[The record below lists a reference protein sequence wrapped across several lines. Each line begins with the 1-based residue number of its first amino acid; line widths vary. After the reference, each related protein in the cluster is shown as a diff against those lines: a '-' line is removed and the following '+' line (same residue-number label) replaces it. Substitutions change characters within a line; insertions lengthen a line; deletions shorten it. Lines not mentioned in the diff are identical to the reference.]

1 MDAMQEIRG
10 PKNKKQIGRIGKGDK
25 IYIEDYA
32 VTYLNQIARSP
43 ETKNG
48 YAGLFGHCR
57 VVDGKK
63 EFYIY
68 SAIYQEC
75 EKMKEGG
82 LPREA
87 VQKIM
92 RKRGENFA
100 EHFFLGWALIY
111 RENAGT
117 MWENCYRSRME
128 TLMGKP
134 ELLMTLKCDT
144 CEEHFYLYPTE
155 MPKETEGYFI
165 FYEQNDAMQNFL
177 IGWHGELHK
186 DKCDDEMDN
195 VAENCRNYY
204 KEKRSR
210 QMRTRLAGVAFV
222 AAALLLIFS
231 TGVGI
236 QNLNQY
242 DKIKETGQA
251 IEEMQEVK
259 ETADASQMTGA
270 NEMVDA
276 SQMAGANEMTDTSEL
291 VPIEWEE
298 KSDTVYA
305 VTLEEEQ
312 IAIEE
317 NENVAEDVLAE
328 TQEELSAGSI
338 ETLPAVQEKEET
350 DVAMT
355 GEPAITV
362 EKEELQPIE
371 EMIIPEE
378 VVYIGETEKTEIEKI
393 ETEQVETGT
402 SEELE
407 TVRFPEEYVTY
418 EVAKGD
424 TLYGICVRF
433 YGNLHRAKE
442 ICELNHIE
450 DMNNILYGQKI
461 LLPQ

>member
-1 MDAMQEIRG
+1 MDAMQENRG

-32 VTYLNQIARSP
+32 VTYLNQIARNP
-43 ETKNG
+43 ETKSG

-75 EKMKEGG
+75 EKAKDGG

-100 EHFFLGWALIY
+100 EHFFLGWALVY
-111 RENAGT
+111 RETAGT

-134 ELLMTLKCDT
+134 ELLMTLKCDS

-210 QMRTRLAGVAFV
+210 QMRTRLAGVAFT

-231 TGVGI
+231 AGVGI

-251 IEEMQEVK
+251 IEEMREVK
-259 ETADASQMTGA
+259 ETAGASEMTGA
-270 NEMVDA
+270 NETADA
-276 SQMAGANEMTDTSEL
+276 SEL
-291 VPIEWEE
+291 VSIEWEE
-298 KSDTVYA
+298 MSDTAYEVIS
-305 VTLEEEQ
+305 EEEQ
-312 IAIEE
+312 IAVEE
-317 NENVAEDVLAE
+317 TEGATEDVLAE

-338 ETLPAVQEKEET
+338 ETLPGIQEKEET
-350 DVAMT
+350 EVAMT
-355 GEPAITV
+355 EESMITV
-362 EKEELQPIE
+362 EKEELQPTEDSIV
-371 EMIIPEE
+371 PEE
-378 VVYIGETEKTEIEKI
+378 VVYVEETDATEVEKI
-393 ETEQVETGT
+393 ETEKVENDTSEE

-407 TVRFPEEYVTY
+407 MVRFPEEYVTY

-433 YGNLHRAKE
+433 YGNLYRAKE
-442 ICELNHIE
+442 ICELNHIK

>member
-1 MDAMQEIRG
+1 
-10 PKNKKQIGRIGKGDK
+10 
-25 IYIEDYA
+25 
-32 VTYLNQIARSP
+32 
-43 ETKNG
+43 
-48 YAGLFGHCR
+48 
-57 VVDGKK
+57 
-63 EFYIY
+63 
-68 SAIYQEC
+68 
-75 EKMKEGG
+75 
-82 LPREA
+82 
-87 VQKIM
+87 
-92 RKRGENFA
+92 
-100 EHFFLGWALIY
+100 
-111 RENAGT
+111 
-117 MWENCYRSRME
+117 
-128 TLMGKP
+128 
-134 ELLMTLKCDT
+134 MTLKCDT

-231 TGVGI
+231 AGVGI

-259 ETADASQMTGA
+259 ETADVSEMMGA

-298 KSDTVYA
+298 MSDTTYEVISE
-305 VTLEEEQ
+305 VEQ

-317 NENVAEDVLAE
+317 TESATEDVLAE
-328 TQEELSAGSI
+328 IEEELSIGSI
-338 ETLPAVQEKEET
+338 EMLPEVQEKEET
-350 DVAMT
+350 EVAMT
-355 GEPAITV
+355 EEPVITV
-362 EKEELQPIE
+362 EKEELQSTE
-371 EMIIPEE
+371 EIIVPEE
-378 VVYIGETEKTEIEKI
+378 VVYIGETEKTEIETEKV

>member
-75 EKMKEGG
+75 EKMKDGG

-111 RENAGT
+111 RESAGA

-231 TGVGI
+231 AGVGI

-259 ETADASQMTGA
+259 ETADASQM
-270 NEMVDA
+270 
-276 SQMAGANEMTDTSEL
+276 AGANEMTDTSEL

-298 KSDTVYA
+298 MSDTAYA

-350 DVAMT
+350 EVAMT
-355 GEPAITV
+355 EEPAITV

-378 VVYIGETEKTEIEKI
+378 VVYIGETEKTEIETEKI

>member
-75 EKMKEGG
+75 EKTKDGG

-111 RENAGT
+111 RENAGA

-210 QMRTRLAGVAFV
+210 QMRTRLAGVAFI

-231 TGVGI
+231 AGVGI

-259 ETADASQMTGA
+259 ESADASQMMGA
-270 NEMVDA
+270 NEMVD
-276 SQMAGANEMTDTSEL
+276 ANEMTDTSEL

-298 KSDTVYA
+298 KSETVYA

-350 DVAMT
+350 EVAMT
-355 GEPAITV
+355 EETVTIV

-378 VVYIGETEKTEIEKI
+378 VVYIGETEKTEI

-442 ICELNHIE
+442 ICELNNIE

>member
-75 EKMKEGG
+75 EKMKDGG

-111 RENAGT
+111 RESAGA

-231 TGVGI
+231 AGVGI

-259 ETADASQMTGA
+259 ETADASEMMGA
-270 NEMVDA
+270 NEMVD
-276 SQMAGANEMTDTSEL
+276 ANEMTDTSEL

-317 NENVAEDVLAE
+317 NENVTEDVLAE

-350 DVAMT
+350 EVAMT
-355 GEPAITV
+355 EEPAITV

-378 VVYIGETEKTEIEKI
+378 VVYIGETEKTEI

-442 ICELNHIE
+442 ICELNNIE

>member
-75 EKMKEGG
+75 EKAKDGG

-111 RENAGT
+111 RENAGA

-204 KEKRSR
+204 KEKKSQ
-210 QMRTRLAGVAFV
+210 QMRTRLAGMAF
-222 AAALLLIFS
+222 AAAVLLLIFS
-231 TGVGI
+231 AGVGI
-236 QNLNQY
+236 RNLNQY

-251 IEEMQEVK
+251 IEEMQAVK
-259 ETADASQMTGA
+259 EIEETTDA
-270 NEMVDA
+270 
-276 SQMAGANEMTDTSEL
+276 SEL
-291 VPIEWEE
+291 VSIEWEE
-298 KSDTVYA
+298 KTDTAYEIES
-305 VTLEEEQ
+305 EEEQ
-312 IAIEE
+312 IAIGE
-317 NENVAEDVLAE
+317 NENVTEDALAE
-328 TQEELSAGSI
+328 MEKELSIGPI
-338 ETLPAVQEKEET
+338 EMLPEAQEKEGTE
-350 DVAMT
+350 VAIT
-355 GEPAITV
+355 VEPAITV
-362 EKEELQPIE
+362 ENEELQPIE
-371 EMIIPEE
+371 EIIVPEE
-378 VVYIGETEKTEIEKI
+378 VVYIEETDASEAERHETEKIENV
-393 ETEQVETGT
+393 EVETDT
-402 SEELE
+402 SEESE
-407 TVRFPEEYVTY
+407 TIRFPEEYVTY

>member
-75 EKMKEGG
+75 EKMKDGG

-100 EHFFLGWALIY
+100 EHFFLGWAVIY
-111 RENAGT
+111 RENAGA

-259 ETADASQMTGA
+259 ETADASQMMGA
-270 NEMVDA
+270 NEMAD
-276 SQMAGANEMTDTSEL
+276 ANEMTDTSEL

-328 TQEELSAGSI
+328 TQEKLSAGSI

-350 DVAMT
+350 EVAMT

-362 EKEELQPIE
+362 EKEELQSTE
-371 EMIIPEE
+371 EIIVPEE
-378 VVYIGETEKTEIEKI
+378 VVYIGETEKTEIETEKV

>member
-75 EKMKEGG
+75 EKMKDGG

-111 RENAGT
+111 RENAGA

-231 TGVGI
+231 AGVGI

-259 ETADASQMTGA
+259 ETADASQM
-270 NEMVDA
+270 
-276 SQMAGANEMTDTSEL
+276 AGANEMTDTSEL

-298 KSDTVYA
+298 MSDTAYA

-350 DVAMT
+350 EVAMT
-355 GEPAITV
+355 EEPAITV

-378 VVYIGETEKTEIEKI
+378 VVYIGETEKTEIETEKI

>member
-32 VTYLNQIARSP
+32 VTYLNQIARNP
-43 ETKNG
+43 ETQSG

-57 VVDGKK
+57 VVDGVK

-75 EKMKEGG
+75 KKAKDGG

-134 ELLMTLKCDT
+134 ELLMTLKCDS

-204 KEKRSR
+204 KEKRNR
-210 QMRTRLAGVAFV
+210 QMRTRLAGVAFT
-222 AAALLLIFS
+222 AAVLLLIFS
-231 TGVGI
+231 AGVGI
-236 QNLNQY
+236 QNLNHY

-251 IEEMQEVK
+251 IEEMQAVQETVDIK
-259 ETADASQMTGA
+259 ETAD
-270 NEMVDA
+270 
-276 SQMAGANEMTDTSEL
+276 ANEMTDTSEL
-291 VPIEWEE
+291 VSIEWEE
-298 KSDTVYA
+298 MSDAAYVVA
-305 VTLEEEQ
+305 SEEEQ

-317 NENVAEDVLAE
+317 TENATEDVLAE
-328 TQEELSAGSI
+328 IEGELSADTVEMVS
-338 ETLPAVQEKEET
+338 EEQEKEET
-350 DVAMT
+350 EVAIT
-355 GEPAITV
+355 EGTVITV
-362 EKEELQPIE
+362 EKEEPQPME
-371 EMIIPEE
+371 EIIVPEE
-378 VVYIGETEKTEIEKI
+378 VVYIEENQNTETENT
-393 ETEQVETGT
+393 ETENTETDINRE

-407 TVRFPEEYVTY
+407 IVRFPEEYVTY

-433 YGNLHRAKE
+433 YGNLHRAGE
-442 ICELNHIE
+442 ICELNNIE

>member
-75 EKMKEGG
+75 EKTKDGG

-111 RENAGT
+111 RENAGA

-231 TGVGI
+231 AGVGI

-259 ETADASQMTGA
+259 ETADVSEMMGA
-270 NEMVDA
+270 NEMAD
-276 SQMAGANEMTDTSEL
+276 ANEMTDTSEL

-350 DVAMT
+350 EVAMT

-362 EKEELQPIE
+362 EKEELQSTE
-371 EMIIPEE
+371 EIIVPEE

-393 ETEQVETGT
+393 ETEQVETGK

>member
-75 EKMKEGG
+75 EKTKDGG

-111 RENAGT
+111 RENAGA

-186 DKCDDEMDN
+186 DKCDNEMDN

-231 TGVGI
+231 AGVGI

-259 ETADASQMTGA
+259 ETADASQMMGA
-270 NEMVDA
+270 NEMVD
-276 SQMAGANEMTDTSEL
+276 ANEMTDTSEL

-298 KSDTVYA
+298 KSETVYA

-338 ETLPAVQEKEET
+338 ETLPAVQEKEEME
-350 DVAMT
+350 VAMT
-355 GEPAITV
+355 EETVTIV

-378 VVYIGETEKTEIEKI
+378 VVYIGETEKTEI

-442 ICELNHIE
+442 ICELNNIE

>member
-75 EKMKEGG
+75 EKMKDGG

-111 RENAGT
+111 RESAGA

-231 TGVGI
+231 AGVGI

-259 ETADASQMTGA
+259 ETADASEMMGT
-270 NEMVDA
+270 NEMVD
-276 SQMAGANEMTDTSEL
+276 ANEMTDTSEL

-317 NENVAEDVLAE
+317 NENVTEDVLAE

-350 DVAMT
+350 EVAMT
-355 GEPAITV
+355 EEPAITV

-378 VVYIGETEKTEIEKI
+378 VVYIGETEKTEI

-442 ICELNHIE
+442 ICELNNIE

>member
-1 MDAMQEIRG
+1 
-10 PKNKKQIGRIGKGDK
+10 
-25 IYIEDYA
+25 
-32 VTYLNQIARSP
+32 
-43 ETKNG
+43 
-48 YAGLFGHCR
+48 
-57 VVDGKK
+57 
-63 EFYIY
+63 
-68 SAIYQEC
+68 
-75 EKMKEGG
+75 
-82 LPREA
+82 
-87 VQKIM
+87 
-92 RKRGENFA
+92 
-100 EHFFLGWALIY
+100 
-111 RENAGT
+111 
-117 MWENCYRSRME
+117 
-128 TLMGKP
+128 
-134 ELLMTLKCDT
+134 
-144 CEEHFYLYPTE
+144 
-155 MPKETEGYFI
+155 
-165 FYEQNDAMQNFL
+165 
-177 IGWHGELHK
+177 
-186 DKCDDEMDN
+186 
-195 VAENCRNYY
+195 
-204 KEKRSR
+204 
-210 QMRTRLAGVAFV
+210 MRTRLAGVAFV

-231 TGVGI
+231 AGVGI

-259 ETADASQMTGA
+259 ETADVSEMMGA
-270 NEMVDA
+270 NEMAD
-276 SQMAGANEMTDTSEL
+276 ANEMTDTSEL

-350 DVAMT
+350 EVAMT

-362 EKEELQPIE
+362 EKEELQSTE
-371 EMIIPEE
+371 EIIVPEE

-402 SEELE
+402 SEEVE

>member
-75 EKMKEGG
+75 EKMKDGG

-111 RENAGT
+111 RENAGA

-231 TGVGI
+231 VGVGI

-259 ETADASQMTGA
+259 ETADASQM
-270 NEMVDA
+270 
-276 SQMAGANEMTDTSEL
+276 AGANEMTDTSEL

-298 KSDTVYA
+298 MSDTTYEVISEVERIA
-305 VTLEEEQ
+305 V
-312 IAIEE
+312 EE

-338 ETLPAVQEKEET
+338 ETLPEVQEKEEAE
-350 DVAMT
+350 VAMT
-355 GEPAITV
+355 EEPVITV

-378 VVYIGETEKTEIEKI
+378 VVYIEETEKTEI

>member
-32 VTYLNQIARSP
+32 VTYLNQIARNS
-43 ETKNG
+43 ETKSG

-57 VVDGKK
+57 VIDGIK
-63 EFYIY
+63 EYYIY
-68 SAIYQEC
+68 SAIYQES
-75 EKMKEGG
+75 EKAKDGG

-111 RENAGT
+111 RENTGA

-134 ELLMTLKCDT
+134 EILMTLKYDS

-177 IGWHGELHK
+177 IGWHGEIHK

-222 AAALLLIFS
+222 AAVLLLIFGA
-231 TGVGI
+231 GVGI

-242 DKIKETGQA
+242 NKIKETGQT
-251 IEEMQEVK
+251 IEEIQAVK
-259 ETADASQMTGA
+259 ETADIKEAEG
-270 NEMVDA
+270 
-276 SQMAGANEMTDTSEL
+276 TSEL

-298 KSDTVYA
+298 MSDTAYEVNSE
-305 VTLEEEQ
+305 TEQ
-312 IAIEE
+312 IVIEE
-317 NENVAEDVLAE
+317 TENVTEDVLAE
-328 TQEELSAGSI
+328 IEEELSTGSI
-338 ETLPAVQEKEET
+338 EMMPEVEEKDETEVEMTEETVITAEKE
-350 DVAMT
+350 D
-355 GEPAITV
+355 
-362 EKEELQPIE
+362 LQPIE
-371 EMIIPEE
+371 EFIVTEE
-378 VVYIGETEKTEIEKI
+378 VVYIEETEKIKTD
-393 ETEQVETGT
+393 T
-402 SEELE
+402 SEENEELE

-442 ICELNHIE
+442 ICELNNIE

>member
-43 ETKNG
+43 ETKSG

-75 EKMKEGG
+75 EKTKDGG

-100 EHFFLGWALIY
+100 EHFFLGWALVY
-111 RENAGT
+111 RENAGA

-134 ELLMTLKCDT
+134 ELLMTLKCDS

-210 QMRTRLAGVAFV
+210 QMRTRLAGVAFTT
-222 AAALLLIFS
+222 AALLLIFS
-231 TGVGI
+231 AGVGI

-259 ETADASQMTGA
+259 EPADASEMMGA
-270 NEMVDA
+270 NEM
-276 SQMAGANEMTDTSEL
+276 EDTSEL
-291 VPIEWEE
+291 VPIKLEE
-298 KSDTVYA
+298 MSDTAYE
-305 VTLEEEQ
+305 VTSEDVQ
-312 IAIEE
+312 VAIEE
-317 NENVAEDVLAE
+317 TEKTTEDVLAE
-328 TQEELSAGSI
+328 IEEELSTGSI
-338 ETLPAVQEKEET
+338 EMLPEIQEKEET
-350 DVAMT
+350 EVAMT
-355 GEPAITV
+355 EEPVTTV
-362 EKEELQPIE
+362 EKEELQSIE
-371 EMIIPEE
+371 EMIVPEE
-378 VVYIGETEKTEIEKI
+378 VVYIEETEKTEIE
-393 ETEQVETGT
+393 TEKVETGT
-402 SEELE
+402 SEEDEELE

-442 ICELNHIE
+442 ICELNNIE

>member
-1 MDAMQEIRG
+1 MDAMQENRG

-32 VTYLNQIARSP
+32 VTYLNQIARNP
-43 ETKNG
+43 ETKSG

-75 EKMKEGG
+75 EKSKDGG

-100 EHFFLGWALIY
+100 EHFFLGWALVY
-111 RENAGT
+111 RETAGA

-210 QMRTRLAGVAFV
+210 QMRTRLAGVAFT

-231 TGVGI
+231 AGVGI

-259 ETADASQMTGA
+259 QTADASEMTGA
-270 NEMVDA
+270 NEMEDA
-276 SQMAGANEMTDTSEL
+276 SEL

-298 KSDTVYA
+298 MSDTAYEVA
-305 VTLEEEQ
+305 SKEEQ
-312 IAIEE
+312 IAVEE
-317 NENVAEDVLAE
+317 TENATEDMLAE
-328 TQEELSAGSI
+328 IEEELSGDSV
-338 ETLPAVQEKEET
+338 EMPSAVQEKEET
-350 DVAMT
+350 EVAMT
-355 GEPAITV
+355 EESVITV
-362 EKEELQPIE
+362 KKEELQPTEDSIV
-371 EMIIPEE
+371 PEE
-378 VVYIGETEKTEIEKI
+378 VVYVEETDATEVEKI
-393 ETEQVETGT
+393 ETEKVENDTSEE

-407 TVRFPEEYVTY
+407 MVRFPEEYVTY

-433 YGNLHRAKE
+433 YGNLYRAKE

>member
-75 EKMKEGG
+75 EKTKDGG

-111 RENAGT
+111 RENAGA

-155 MPKETEGYFI
+155 MAKETEGYFI

-231 TGVGI
+231 AGVGI

-259 ETADASQMTGA
+259 ETADASEMMGA
-270 NEMVDA
+270 NA
-276 SQMAGANEMTDTSEL
+276 MADANEMTDTSEL

-317 NENVAEDVLAE
+317 NENVAEDVMAE

-350 DVAMT
+350 EVAMT

-362 EKEELQPIE
+362 EKEELQSTE
-371 EMIIPEE
+371 EIIVPEE

-393 ETEQVETGT
+393 GTEQVETGT

-433 YGNLHRAKE
+433 YGNLHRARE

>member
-75 EKMKEGG
+75 EKAKDGG

-100 EHFFLGWALIY
+100 EHFFLGWALVY

-210 QMRTRLAGVAFV
+210 QMRTRLAGVAFT
-222 AAALLLIFS
+222 AAALLLIFGA
-231 TGVGI
+231 GVGI

-259 ETADASQMTGA
+259 ETADAS
-270 NEMVDA
+270 EM
-276 SQMAGANEMTDTSEL
+276 MGANEMTDTSEL

-298 KSDTVYA
+298 KSDTVYE

-317 NENVAEDVLAE
+317 NENVTEDVLAE

-350 DVAMT
+350 EVAMT

-378 VVYIGETEKTEIEKI
+378 VVYIEEIEKTENEKI
-393 ETEQVETGT
+393 EIEQVETGT

>member
-1 MDAMQEIRG
+1 
-10 PKNKKQIGRIGKGDK
+10 
-25 IYIEDYA
+25 
-32 VTYLNQIARSP
+32 
-43 ETKNG
+43 
-48 YAGLFGHCR
+48 
-57 VVDGKK
+57 
-63 EFYIY
+63 
-68 SAIYQEC
+68 
-75 EKMKEGG
+75 MKDGG

-111 RENAGT
+111 RESAGA

-231 TGVGI
+231 AGVGI

-259 ETADASQMTGA
+259 ETADASEMMGA
-270 NEMVDA
+270 NEMVD
-276 SQMAGANEMTDTSEL
+276 ANEMTDTSEL

-317 NENVAEDVLAE
+317 NENVTEDVLAE

-350 DVAMT
+350 EVAMT
-355 GEPAITV
+355 EEPAITV

-378 VVYIGETEKTEIEKI
+378 VVYIGETEKTEI

-442 ICELNHIE
+442 ICELNNIE